1 MHRKIMEKL
10 VVWKN
15 NTNNRLPL
23 LIYGARQVGKTYI
36 IQEFAN
42 EYYKNNIYVNFE
54 RMENIARK
62 FNSDISP
69 NNIVSFL
76 QSSLNTKIVPGETLI
91 IFAEIQACER
101 ALTSLKYFTEE
112 APEYHLIAAGS

>member
-91 IFAEIQACER
+91 IFDEIQAYRGSSRIPFNCCR
-101 ALTSLKYFTEE
+101 KLTWS
-112 APEYHLIAAGS
+112 SN

>member
-76 QSSLNTKIVPGETLI
+76 QSSLNTKIVPEETLI
-91 IFAEIQACER
+91 IFDEIQACER
-101 ALTSLKYFTEE
+101 TLTSLKYFTEE